1 MTLPRPARY
10 FLASVVLLAALVS
23 VVAVSAARRT
33 QRELARQLE
42 DTALALANALEA
54 SSQNAIRANA
64 LMEEMIGQR
73 LLDNARLLDQLL
85 RFRPPDPDWLRS
97 VSATNRLLRVDLLDR
112 DGRPYVWP
120 VPPGPM
126 MGGMTMRHRMGH
138 TAGPPGAPE
147 AHRATMTY
155 LWGRRWRPE
164 PPDPTVPLPV
174 RDRKY
179 WEGTA
184 FGVAAGAR
192 SFPGIIA
199 VHADAEYVLNFRREI
214 GVQRQVEE
222 LGRRAGVEAVALL
235 DPDLTVVAHSDPDR
249 VGRQEPDE
257 ALRRLLEQG
266 GILTRLTTEDGA
278 GPTLEVARPLALDGL
293 RPGLLQIRLSTA
305 PMEAVWWRD
314 RVTAVVVALA
324 VLGLG
329 VLGLAAIFYTQ
340 HRHLAQVTA
349 LEGEVARRQRL
360 ATLGN
365 MAAAVSHEVRNPL
378 NAISMGLQRLR
389 AEFRPTTEPADYDRV
404 LELVGGEVRRL
415 NALVEEFLTLARP
428 PVLKPEP
435 VRLGD
440 LLEEVVGL
448 IEPEARQT
456 GVRIEQRIPAD
467 LPPLL
472 ADRDRLKQ
480 VVLNLARNAL
490 EAMPEG
496 GTFRVE
502 AGRAPHALTLRVADS
517 GPGIPP
523 ETKDRIFEP
532 YYTTKVKGLGLGLPI
547 ARQIVEA
554 HGGTITVEP
563 VAGGGT
569 CFLLTLPL
577 GEGRA

>member
-42 DTALALANALEA
+42 ETGLALANALEA
-54 SSQNAIRANA
+54 SSQNVIRANA
-64 LMEEMIGQR
+64 LMEEMISQR

-97 VSATNRLLRVDLLDR
+97 VSATNRLLRVDLLDLE
-112 DGRPYVWP
+112 GRPYTWP
-120 VPPGPM
+120 APPGPM
-126 MGGMTMRHRMGH
+126 MGGMGMRHQMGRMM
-138 TAGPPGAPE
+138 GPPGVPG
-147 AHRATMTY
+147 AHRAMMMY
-155 LWGRRWRPE
+155 LWGPRWRPE
-164 PPDPTVPLPV
+164 PPDPSVPPKV
-174 RDRKY
+174 RDRTY

-184 FGVAAGAR
+184 FGVAIGAR
-192 SFPGIIA
+192 TFPGIIA

-214 GVQRQVEE
+214 GVQRQVED
-222 LGRRAGVEAVALL
+222 LGRRAGVETVAIL
-235 DPDLTVVAHSDPDR
+235 DPDLTVVAHSDPRR
-249 VGRQEPDE
+249 VGRQEPDT

-266 GILTRLTTEDGA
+266 GTLTRFTTDDGA
-278 GPTLEVARPLALDGL
+278 GSALQIARPLALDGVH
-293 RPGLLQIRLSTA
+293 PGLLQIRLSTA
-305 PMEAVWWRD
+305 PMEAVWRRD
-314 RVTAVVVALA
+314 RATAVVVALA

-329 VLGLAAIFYTQ
+329 VLGLAVIFYTQ
-340 HRHLAQVTA
+340 HRHLAQVTR
-349 LEGEVARRQRL
+349 LEAEVARRHRL

-389 AEFRPTTEPADYDRV
+389 AEFRPTAGPADYDRV

-415 NALVEEFLTLARP
+415 NALVEEFLALARP
-428 PVLKPEP
+428 PVLKPEL

-448 IEPEARQT
+448 IEPEAHQT
-456 GVRIEQRIPAD
+456 GIRIERRIPAD
-467 LPPLL
+467 LPPLV

-490 EAMPEG
+490 EAMPDG
-496 GTFRVE
+496 GTFRLE
-502 AGRAPHALTLRVADS
+502 AGRAPHALMLTVADS
-517 GPGIPP
+517 GAGIPP
-523 ETKDRIFEP
+523 EARDRIFEP
-532 YYTTKVKGLGLGLPI
+532 YYTTKVKGLGLGLPL

-569 CFLLTLPL
+569 RFLVTLPL
-577 GEGRA
+577 RDGRA

>member
-23 VVAVSAARRT
+23 VVAFSEARRT

-42 DTALALANALEA
+42 GTGLALANALEA

-64 LMEEMIGQR
+64 LMEEMVGQR

-97 VSATNRLLRVDLLDR
+97 VSAANRLLRVDLLDR
-112 DGRPYVWP
+112 EGRPYTWP
-120 VPPGPM
+120 APPGPM
-126 MGGMTMRHRMGH
+126 MGGMAMRHQMGRA
-138 TAGPPGAPE
+138 TAPPGAPE
-147 AHRATMTY
+147 AHRAMMTY
-155 LWGRRWRPE
+155 LWGRRWKPE
-164 PPDPTVPLPV
+164 PPDPGVPPNV
-174 RDRKY
+174 RDRRY

-184 FGVAAGAR
+184 FGVAVGAR
-192 SFPGIIA
+192 TFPGIIA
-199 VHADAEYVLNFRREI
+199 VHADAEYVLNFGREI
-214 GVQRQVEE
+214 GVQRQVED
-222 LGRRAGVEAVALL
+222 LGRRAGVEAVAIL
-235 DPDLTVVAHSDPDR
+235 DPNLTVIAHSDPRR

-257 ALRRLLEQG
+257 ALRRLLVQG
-266 GILTRLTTEDGA
+266 GTLTRFTTGDGA
-278 GPTLEVARPLALDGL
+278 GPSLEVARSLALDGA

-305 PMEAVWWRD
+305 PMEAVWRRD

-329 VLGLAAIFYTQ
+329 VLGLGVIFYTQ

-349 LEGEVARRQRL
+349 LEAEVARRQRL
-360 ATLGN
+360 ATLGH

-378 NAISMGLQRLR
+378 NAISMGLQRLH
-389 AEFRPTTEPADYDRV
+389 AEFRPTAEPADYDRV

-415 NALVEEFLTLARP
+415 NALVEEFLSLARP
-428 PVLKPEP
+428 PVLRPEP

-440 LLEEVVGL
+440 VLEEVVGL

-456 GVRIEQRIPAD
+456 GVRIERVVPGD
-467 LPPLL
+467 LPPLV

-490 EAMPEG
+490 EAMPDG
-496 GTFRVE
+496 GTCRLE
-502 AGRAPHALTLRVADS
+502 AGRAPHALTLTVADS

-523 ETKDRIFEP
+523 EARDRIFEP

-554 HGGTITVEP
+554 HGGAITVEP
-563 VAGGGT
+563 AASGGT
-569 CFLLTLPL
+569 RFRIILPL
-577 GEGRA
+577 REGRA